1 MEEFFEREAPGRV
14 FSPLGVFARRLTG
27 FIRYKECE
35 VEPWSSKTRSV
46 PAVEAVE
53 RRNGTVFV
61 LESTAF
67 RSAKCYSMIMDKF
80 DFRPRFS
87 PVIDSI
93 PYRFSV
99 AAYRGK
105 KRVVIAWFSDEE
117 PANDYLIPCRLDY
130 TAIRFYCLK
139 ILL

>member
-1 MEEFFEREAPGRV
+1 MEEFFNCEAPGRV

-27 FIRYKECE
+27 FIRYIVCE

-46 PAVEAVE
+46 PAVKAVE
-53 RRNGTVFV
+53 RRNETVFA

-67 RSAKCYSMIMDKF
+67 RSAKYYSTIMDKF

-93 PYRFSV
+93 PYRFSIG
-99 AAYRGK
+99 AYRGK
-105 KRVVIAWFSDEE
+105 KRIVVAWFSDEE
-117 PANDYLIPCRLDY
+117 PANDYLIRCRLDY
-130 TAIRFYCLK
+130 PAIRFDCLRSF
-139 ILL
+139 L